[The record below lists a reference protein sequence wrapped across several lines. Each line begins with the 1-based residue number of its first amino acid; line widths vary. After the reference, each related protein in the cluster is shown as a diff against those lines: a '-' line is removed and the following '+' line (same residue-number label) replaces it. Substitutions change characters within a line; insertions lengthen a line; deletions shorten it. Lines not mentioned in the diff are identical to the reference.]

1 MMLSGGRGFERTKR
15 QSDQERRPNALL
27 AVHGDLP
34 AVSIDHILDDLG
46 SQTRTA
52 HLPTDRL
59 SGEETVA
66 DVRRHASAGVSHR
79 QKNHAGRRL
88 ESAANR
94 NGAPGWNLRDRVI
107 DQIIERVVT
116 DAAGKC

>member
-27 AVHGDLP
+27 AVHGALP
-34 AVSIDHILDDLG
+34 TVSIDHILDDLG

-59 SGEETVA
+59 SLEETVA
-66 DVRRHASAGVSHR
+66 DIRRHPSTAVSHR
-79 QKNHAGRRL
+79 QTKHAASRPQ
-88 ESAANR
+88 SSSNR
-94 NGAPGWNLRDRVI
+94 NGAPAGNPRHPLL
-107 DQIIERVVT
+107 DQTRT
-116 DAAGKC
+116 P